1 MHFFLT
7 KVTKYTSYKCQASS
21 GAVDY
26 YIYATSE
33 LVVSLSYIYSFRF
46 VSMAKQTA
54 YCSCL

>member
-1 MHFFLT
+1 MTCIFFLT

-26 YIYATSE
+26 YATSE